1 MGQVNWP
8 PLICRTLAALFR
20 IWSNATA
27 LKFHVMNST
36 TGRSPTIAAPTPMP
50 ANPASAIG
58 VSMTRLTPNFSSI
71 PSLTL

>member
-1 MGQVNWP
+1 MGQSSCP
-8 PLICRTLAALFR
+8 PDICRSFAALLR

-36 TGRSPTIAAPTPMP
+36 IGRNPTIAAPIPTPAKP
-50 ANPASAIG
+50 DSAIG
-58 VSMTRLTPNFSSI
+58 VSTTRFSPNLSSI